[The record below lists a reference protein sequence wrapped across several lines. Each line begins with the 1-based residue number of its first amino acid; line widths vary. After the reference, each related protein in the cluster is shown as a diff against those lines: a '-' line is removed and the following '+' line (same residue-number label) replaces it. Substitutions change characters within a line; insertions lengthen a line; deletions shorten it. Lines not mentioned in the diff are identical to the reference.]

1 MTVSLSDYV
10 RPQARASDTYMM
22 VNGHLQTIQKPS
34 GIGFLLQK
42 FVRLFESS
50 EKKIARMDQQRAAGE
65 AFIDLLQ
72 RQIGEDELKRILAPS
87 QEAFE
92 ARKQAM
98 SARLDVG
105 AVESVLQALGAR
117 GALGKR
123 VVDLIRVPVHQSEVS
138 APEGQRTPG
147 LHLGHIDTIDSVDA
161 GQVLSALDH
170 PKLKQWLAASEGLTG
185 LIEVRK
191 GEVSSDRVSSHPAGG
206 ATTIVEARNQVEQ
219 ALVHIQAKLKEKPI
233 QAQTPDSVILDD
245 TAIKALGVASNDLLA
260 AVDLGDEVLNQ
271 LIRVL
276 NANPITA
283 THPLDTDEIPLD
295 VKWSLVRR
303 YEGLAATVKGEAMPQ
318 DFDQRPK
325 EAELNERFEK
335 LPSHYKEQV
344 PTELVFKLKNDF
356 SKIERDARKAIASG
370 KPSVEVDQRRAAQRI
385 KAIEQNG
392 LARMLNADAL
402 KATDSSQRLAVVEL
416 WAQILSVQSA
426 IDDTRHHLTN
436 FINGR
441 LFGQI
446 SNNETWEQ
454 LLHWQ
459 ALGVD
464 LNHVTTDPLFSD
476 VPVKTVAPFKH
487 GNFNQVYAL
496 TYENGF
502 EAVFK
507 PSQPVFNPSLSIYK
521 DTKQLDLPGLHGRQ
535 PRTELRNIAAH
546 RLAQAVGLDLIPK
559 AAVVSIE
566 LDVQGQK
573 RLEHGLAMEKV
584 QGREGRL
591 VRESAPHAP
600 SAKQEV
606 MYSAEAMKACFD
618 LEFLDCILGS
628 ADRHPGNVM
637 LRFKDD
643 GSFDGLSGIDNDQ
656 CLMQWHLDLDTLKR
670 SKIAAQAESAGQLEE
685 QMRLGIAPSAHG
697 RKNKVDYAKLGDGKE
712 FLPYR
717 SVNNTGLPQLIDRK
731 HALLLENPQAL
742 ENVLGAVR
750 GMLEP
755 EVVKEIEFRWQQLAR
770 HAADLDRRGL
780 VVDDWERVMSGP
792 LLTVINNY
800 PTPLWA
806 SLLSDR
812 ELKQLDDQISHLNK
826 DTNKAGSVAT
836 TMTAEL
842 EHRGSSVA
850 AAVTMHSTFV
860 MGTSQEDPSDM
871 GAEQA

>member
-10 RPQARASDTYMM
+10 RPQASASDTYML
-22 VNGHLQTIQKPS
+22 VNGNLQTIQKPS

-50 EKKIARMDQQRAAGE
+50 EKKNARMEQQRAAGE
-65 AFIDLLQ
+65 AFIELLQ

-98 SARLDVG
+98 LARLDVG
-105 AVESVLQALGAR
+105 AVESVLQAIGAK

-161 GQVLSALDH
+161 GQVLSALDNQ
-170 PKLKQWLAASEGLTG
+170 KLNQLLAASEGLTG

-191 GEVSSDRVSSHPAGG
+191 GEVSGGRLSSHPAGG

-233 QAQTPDSVILDD
+233 QAQTSDSELLDD

-260 AVDLGDEVLNQ
+260 AVDLGDQLLNQ
-271 LIRVL
+271 LIQVL

-283 THPLDTDEIPLD
+283 TQPLATNEIPLD

-303 YEGLAATVKGEAMPQ
+303 AATVKGEAMPQ
-318 DFDQRPK
+318 DFDQRP
-325 EAELNERFEK
+325 EQAELDERFER
-335 LPSHYKEQV
+335 LPSHYKEQAI
-344 PTELVFKLKNDF
+344 TELVFKLKVEF
-356 SKIERDARKAIASG
+356 SRIERHALKGIASG
-370 KPSVEVDQRRAAQRI
+370 KSLEEVDKKRAEQQQ
-385 KAIEQNG
+385 KAVQYG
-392 LARMLNADAL
+392 LDRMLKNRGL
-402 KATDSSQRLAVVEL
+402 TDKDKLAVVEL
-416 WAQILSVQSA
+416 WAQVLSVQSA

-436 FINGR
+436 FINGC
-441 LFGQI
+441 LFGQV
-446 SNNETWEQ
+446 SNNNTWEQ

-464 LNHVTTDPLFSD
+464 LNHLTTDPIFSGS
-476 VPVKTVAPFKH
+476 PVKTVAPFKH
-487 GNFNQVYAL
+487 GNFNQVYEL
-496 TYENGF
+496 IYENGF

-546 RLAQAVGLDLIPK
+546 RVAQAIGLDLIPK
-559 AAVVSIE
+559 AAVVAIE
-566 LDVQGQK
+566 LDAQGQK
-573 RLEHGLAMEKV
+573 RLEYGLAMEKV

-600 SAKQEV
+600 GAKQEV

-670 SKIAAQAESAGQLEE
+670 SKIAAQTESAGQLEE
-685 QMRLGIAPSAHG
+685 QMRLGIAPPAHG
-697 RKNKVDYAKLGDGKE
+697 RKNKVDYANLGDGKE

-717 SVNNTGLPQLIDRK
+717 SVNNSGLPQLIDRK
-731 HALLLENPQAL
+731 HALLLQNPQAL

-812 ELKQLDDQISHLNK
+812 ELKQLDDQINHLNK
-826 DTNKAGSVAT
+826 DANKAGSVAT
-836 TMTAEL
+836 AMTAEL

-850 AAVTMHSTFV
+850 AAVTMHSNFV
-860 MGTSQEDPSDM
+860 TGTSEEDPSDM